1 MGLSLLDRCLKLTIN
16 MQIRVGIT
24 FVVLMAIII
33 SILLLTMSNL
43 IQYHNF
49 TNYYENIIQD
59 EDNKMLLNYEQY
71 IHTIESTVE
80 RKAKSDL
87 EFYRVLET
95 MYFENL
101 PGLEL
106 SSLLD
111 ANLDNNNIIHEFE
124 EEKITEECYDKDY
137 LKCIT
142 YKFYKS
148 EENKDKDYKDN
159 EDFKKLLNY
168 YNLISPLLNSTLSE
182 NCVGIFNLRQYHNLQ
197 FYKKFYSNN
206 EYIGDIL
213 FFAGTNK
220 TPINQLFNETS
231 YQNTITS
238 NILDNLL
245 NIFLVIPSFNKKL
258 DRKYI
263 LNNLN
268 SEFLSVP
275 QITSKYISQNDESN
289 PYIIKQNEK
298 LIKIKQ
304 NNLYFESKVFNFKA
318 IDIEPISSFAQQLK
332 NDNSI
337 EDYNN
342 IINNISQIFLEN
354 MKDLIVI
361 KWSDSFFENL
371 VNDIFEKY
379 KNELNIFS
387 LLFSPYASIKENI
400 MNNANYFFD
409 DKNGIFLTQN
419 ILEGFACIYLIK
431 KELSKKETDF
441 ERLNSFS
448 IEACS
453 IKFDED
459 FEEYLQNNKTEID
472 IYERKKVKVGFIK
485 YDIEYKYY
493 FLENGNEKKE
503 PELRKISFDLSSSKD
518 KGNEK
523 YKNSFKIF
531 QGIYPSNSINLFS
544 SYLYNNFIFINFYFT
559 NLFSNYLN
567 MESIR
572 NVCYTYFFQIILISS
587 AILWVIIL
595 LIIIIIVLKIS
606 HSISD
611 PIDKLIQPVPMNDNS
626 SRELNKYFKNISY
639 TDDSTIN
646 ELFVL
651 CKKLIIGG
659 FKSEEDYKQKKKNKM
674 INSYNNIS
682 LVKTNNMIINEDEI
696 MKGVKKQEI
705 NFFEKQNTNQNY
717 FGQLIKKSADKVRKL
732 NYKVLSGPLFTGK
745 FYQNNKRNLIKD
757 KEYYD
762 LLNNEMI
769 SQKKK
774 NFDDNKSKGL
784 KYSIVPNLK
793 NSNNINNTNS

>member
-101 PGLEL
+101 EGLEL
-106 SSLLD
+106 STLLD
-111 ANLDNNNIIHEFE
+111 TNYESNNIIHEFNE
-124 EEKITEECYDKDY
+124 ENITEKCYDKDY
-137 LKCIT
+137 LKCIA
-142 YKFYKS
+142 YQFNKS
-148 EENKDKDYKDN
+148 EEYKDN
-159 EDFKKLLNY
+159 EDFQKILSY
-168 YNLISPLLNSTLSE
+168 YNLISPLLNSSLSE
-182 NCVGIFNLRQYHNLQ
+182 NCVGIFNLRQYHNFQ
-197 FYKKFYSNN
+197 FYKKFYSNDK
-206 EYIGDIL
+206 YIGDIL

-220 TPINQLFNETS
+220 TLINESYNEEN
-231 YQNTITS
+231 YQNTIAS
-238 NILDNLL
+238 NIFDNLL

-258 DRKYI
+258 DIKYI

-268 SEFLSVP
+268 TEFLSVP
-275 QITSKYISQNDESN
+275 QITSKYISENDEN
-289 PYIIKQNEK
+289 IPYIINQNKELVK
-298 LIKIKQ
+298 FKQ
-304 NNLYFESKVFNFKA
+304 NNLYFESKIFNFNN
-318 IDIEPISSFAQQLK
+318 IDIDPILYFVNLLK
-332 NDNSI
+332 ENNSI
-337 EDYNN
+337 EAYNET
-342 IINNISQIFLEN
+342 INNITQIFLEN
-354 MKDLIVI
+354 MRDLIVI

-379 KNELNIFS
+379 KKVLNIFS
-387 LLFSPYASIKENI
+387 LLYSPYASIKENI
-400 MNNANYFFD
+400 NSNLNYFFD

-419 ILEGFACIYLIK
+419 ILEKFACIYLIK
-431 KELSKKETDF
+431 KELAKTETDF
-441 ERLNSFS
+441 ERLNSFN
-448 IEACS
+448 IKTCS

-472 IYERKKVKVGFIK
+472 IYERKKIKVGFTK
-485 YDIEYKYY
+485 YDIEYIYYY
-493 FLENGNEKKE
+493 FEDGNEKNESK
-503 PELRKISFDLSSSKD
+503 KISFDLSKSKD
-518 KGNEK
+518 KENDK
-523 YKNSFKIF
+523 IKNSFKIF
-531 QGIYPSNSINLFS
+531 QGIYPSNFINLFS
-544 SYLYNNFIFINFYFT
+544 SFLYNNFIFVNFYFT
-559 NLFSNYLN
+559 DLFSNYRN

-572 NVCYTYFFQIILISS
+572 DVCYTYFFQIILISS

-705 NFFEKQNTNQNY
+705 NFFEKQNVNQNY
-717 FGQLIKKSADKVRKL
+717 FGRLIKKSVDKVKRL
-732 NYKVLSGPLFTGK
+732 NYKVLSGHLFTGK

-774 NFDDNKSKGL
+774 NFDDNKSKGM
-784 KYSIVPNLK
+784 KFSIIPNLK
-793 NSNNINNTNS
+793 NSSNINNTNS